1 MEINNIENEKIS
13 TKTLFQLQAGAL
25 IAGMIGFSFTNLQF
39 YYITIVLLSI
49 ELYIIANIIYTVWNM
64 FNDPLLGH
72 FCDKSTRW
80 VMKHGKRYPFIVS
93 GVLIGIPLTVF
104 VFFVPFES
112 TPANQI
118 LIFLWLLIMLC
129 LADTFASLTEINL
142 YGLIV
147 DKIRDTND
155 RKKAGGIGV
164 LMGTIGIL
172 LAVVFQPIILEALG
186 RQTIFAWTMQILFFA
201 VIAIIIFLLSLS
213 GLSESTEMRERRLKI
228 DTEKKDEDFFRVLKQ
243 AMKQRNFQALIIL
256 RVAYLTSYNI
266 FVSTI
271 SFWIIYVLNLD
282 LTANIIPMMLFIL
295 GGPITIPL
303 WLKIGKKANAKI
315 MFILGFLIIIVCAIP
330 MMFIDSLIGTAIVFA
345 ILGAGAGCQAVFG
358 LLIFSDTIEEAAII
372 TGTRQE
378 GIYIGINIFFIR
390 TSIALQVFI
399 VGIVLLI
406 TGFNPKATIQ
416 APEALLGIRLLMSII
431 PGSILL
437 TGVILFWILFNIT
450 PEKRLA
456 TQAKLKELGL

>member
-1 MEINNIENEKIS
+1 
-13 TKTLFQLQAGAL
+13 
-25 IAGMIGFSFTNLQF
+25 
-39 YYITIVLLSI
+39 
-49 ELYIIANIIYTVWNM
+49 
-64 FNDPLLGH
+64 
-72 FCDKSTRW
+72 
-80 VMKHGKRYPFIVS
+80 
-93 GVLIGIPLTVF
+93 
-104 VFFVPFES
+104 
-112 TPANQI
+112 
-118 LIFLWLLIMLC
+118 
-129 LADTFASLTEINL
+129 
-142 YGLIV
+142 
-147 DKIRDTND
+147 
-155 RKKAGGIGV
+155 
-164 LMGTIGIL
+164 
-172 LAVVFQPIILEALG
+172 
-186 RQTIFAWTMQILFFA
+186 
-201 VIAIIIFLLSLS
+201 
-213 GLSESTEMRERRLKI
+213 MRERRLRI

-315 MFILGFLIIIVCAIP
+315 MFVLGFLIIIVCAIP